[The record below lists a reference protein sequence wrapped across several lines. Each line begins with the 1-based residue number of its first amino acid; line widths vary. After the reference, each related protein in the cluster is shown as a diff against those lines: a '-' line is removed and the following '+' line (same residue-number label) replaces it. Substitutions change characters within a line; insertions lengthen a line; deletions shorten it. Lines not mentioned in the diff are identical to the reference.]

1 MIQEIVMQIPQLDIL
16 TLSSAGLLI
25 ATFGVIV
32 RRGFTDW
39 LSAYRYQTVVLAAA
53 TAVIAYY
60 TGIWEIYVAAALT
73 LAIKAII
80 IPRVLLRVTRKIKD
94 EFKIETNPYVS
105 LRLSVLISALLV
117 ALSYAL
123 TQQMLSTS
131 NLDMV
136 TMTYLPVSV
145 SLFFIG
151 LFVMVSRRM
160 ALNQVV
166 GLLIIENG
174 LFLFTTALT
183 HGVSLIIEIGI
194 FADILVG
201 VMISAI
207 LLFRISQTFDTLD
220 IGSLEKLRDD

>member
-1 MIQEIVMQIPQLDIL
+1 MQIPQIDIL

-25 ATFGVIV
+25 ATFGVVV
-32 RRGFTDW
+32 RRGFMDW
-39 LSAYRYQTVVLAAA
+39 LSAYRYQTVVLAAV

-73 LAIKAII
+73 LVIKAII
-80 IPRVLLRVTRKIKD
+80 IPRLLVRVTRRIKS
-94 EFKIETNPYVS
+94 EFKIEINPYVS

-117 ALSYAL
+117 ALSYGL
-123 TQQMLSTS
+123 TQQVLTTS
-131 NLDMV
+131 NLDKV
-136 TMTYLPVSV
+136 AMTYLPVSI

-151 LFVMVSRRM
+151 VFVMVSRKM

-166 GLLIIENG
+166 GLLILENG

-194 FADILVG
+194 FVDILVG
-201 VMISAI
+201 VMISSI

-220 IGSLEKLRDD
+220 IGKLEKLRDD

>member
-1 MIQEIVMQIPQLDIL
+1 MTGLEILPADIL
-16 TLSSAGLLI
+16 TISSAGLLI
-25 ATFGVIV
+25 ATFGVVV
-32 RRGFTDW
+32 RRGFADW
-39 LSAYRYQTVVLAAA
+39 LSAYRYQTIVLAGV
-53 TAVIAYY
+53 TAVIAYI
-60 TGIWEIYVAAALT
+60 TGVWEIYVAAALT
-73 LAIKAII
+73 LVIKAVV
-80 IPRVLLRVTRKIKD
+80 IPRVLVRVTQKIKD
-94 EFKIETNPYVS
+94 EFKTEANPYVG

-123 TQQMLSTS
+123 TQQMLSS
-131 NLDMV
+131 SSLDAV
-136 TMTYLPVSV
+136 AMTYLPVSV

-194 FADILVG
+194 FADVLVG
-201 VMISAI
+201 IVISTI

-220 IGSLEKLRDD
+220 LGSLEKLRDD

>member
-1 MIQEIVMQIPQLDIL
+1 MMIMMQIPQIDIL

-25 ATFGVIV
+25 ATFGVVV
-32 RRGFTDW
+32 RRGFMDW
-39 LSAYRYQTVVLAAA
+39 LSAYRYQTVVLAAV

-73 LAIKAII
+73 LVIKAII
-80 IPRVLLRVTRKIKD
+80 IPRLLVRVTRRIKG
-94 EFKIETNPYVS
+94 EFKIEINPYVS

-117 ALSYAL
+117 ALSYGL
-123 TQQMLSTS
+123 TQQVLTTS
-131 NLDMV
+131 NLDKV
-136 TMTYLPVSV
+136 AMTYLPVSI

-151 LFVMVSRRM
+151 VFVMVSRKM

-166 GLLIIENG
+166 GLLILENG

-194 FADILVG
+194 FVDILVG
-201 VMISAI
+201 VMISSI

-220 IGSLEKLRDD
+220 IGKLEKLRDD

>member
-1 MIQEIVMQIPQLDIL
+1 MTGLEILPADIL
-16 TLSSAGLLI
+16 TISSAGLLI
-25 ATFGVIV
+25 ATFGVVV
-32 RRGFTDW
+32 RRGFADW
-39 LSAYRYQTVVLAAA
+39 LSAYRYQTIVLAGV

-60 TGIWEIYVAAALT
+60 TGVWEIYVAAALT
-73 LAIKAII
+73 LVIKAVV
-80 IPRVLLRVTRKIKD
+80 IPRVLVRVTRKIKD
-94 EFKIETNPYVS
+94 EFKIEANPYVG

-123 TQQMLSTS
+123 TQQMLSS
-131 NLDMV
+131 SSLDV
-136 TMTYLPVSV
+136 VAMTCLPVSV

-151 LFVMVSRRM
+151 LFVIVSRRM

-183 HGVSLIIEIGI
+183 HGVSLVIEIGI

-201 VMISAI
+201 VVISAI

>member
-1 MIQEIVMQIPQLDIL
+1 MMQEIIAQIPQLDIL

-25 ATFGVIV
+25 ATFAVIA

-39 LSAYRYQTVVLAAA
+39 LSAYRYQAVVLAAV
-53 TAVIAYY
+53 TAVIAYA

-73 LAIKAII
+73 LAIKAAI
-80 IPRVLLRVTRKIKD
+80 IPKVLLRVTKKIKD
-94 EFKIETNPYVS
+94 EFKTETNPYVS
-105 LRLSVLISALLV
+105 LRMSVLISALLV

-123 TQQMLSTS
+123 TSQMLSVS
-131 NLDMV
+131 NLDV
-136 TMTYLPVSV
+136 VAMTYLPVSV

-201 VMISAI
+201 VVISGI
-207 LLFRISQTFDTLD
+207 LLFRMSQTFDTLD
-220 IGSLEKLRDD
+220 IGSLERLRDD

>member
-1 MIQEIVMQIPQLDIL
+1 MQIPQIDIL
-16 TLSSAGLLI
+16 TISSAGLLI
-25 ATFGVIV
+25 ATFGVVV
-32 RRGFTDW
+32 RRGFMDW
-39 LSAYRYQTVVLAAA
+39 LSAYRYQTMVLAAV
-53 TAVIAYY
+53 TAVIAYF

-73 LAIKAII
+73 LIIKAII
-80 IPRVLLRVTRKIKD
+80 IPRLLVRVTKRINSQ
-94 EFKIETNPYVS
+94 FKIEIDPYVS

-117 ALSYAL
+117 ALSYGL
-123 TQQMLSTS
+123 TQQIFTTS
-131 NLDMV
+131 NLDKV
-136 TMTYLPVSV
+136 AVTYLPVSI

-166 GLLIIENG
+166 GLLILENG

-201 VMISAI
+201 VMISGI

-220 IGSLEKLRDD
+220 IGKLEKLRDD

>member
-1 MIQEIVMQIPQLDIL
+1 MMIMMQIPQIDIL

-25 ATFGVIV
+25 ATFGVVV
-32 RRGFTDW
+32 RRGFMDW
-39 LSAYRYQTVVLAAA
+39 LSAYRYQTVVLAAV

-73 LAIKAII
+73 LVIKAII
-80 IPRVLLRVTRKIKD
+80 IPRLLVRVTRRIKS
-94 EFKIETNPYVS
+94 EFKIEINPYVS

-117 ALSYAL
+117 ALSYGL
-123 TQQMLSTS
+123 TQQVLTTS
-131 NLDMV
+131 NLDKV
-136 TMTYLPVSV
+136 AMTYLPVSI

-151 LFVMVSRRM
+151 VFVMVSRKM

-166 GLLIIENG
+166 GLLILENG

-194 FADILVG
+194 FVDILVG
-201 VMISAI
+201 VMISSI

-220 IGSLEKLRDD
+220 IGKLEKLRDD